1 MDRQAPQRLVKK
13 DWRGLTTPVLRELN
27 LFSQHQTGEARLP
40 PPWDR
45 PPPAPIYMTPASK
58 SMPQIVQLEKAQRT
72 IEEVG
77 HSDLQIYTDGSTTD
91 GTRNGGAGM
100 IIARDKKVLH
110 RWDAPTGVRSSSYSV
125 EKAALEAALKWLERE
140 NDWHRAVI
148 VCDCKSLV
156 EATGNPHQTDP
167 IIVTY
172 QRSIARITRSKE
184 LLIVWAPGHCNLWG
198 NELADSEAKRGST
211 LPQPAERNLDQKTR
225 NAVIHREDRPL
236 SSSHHRYLDLYTTN
250 TNQIKENTLNKAE
263 LTDLVRFRSGHHPSL
278 RRWLHLTGRS
288 RFRPLSTL

>member
-1 MDRQAPQRLVKK
+1 
-13 DWRGLTTPVLRELN
+13 
-27 LFSQHQTGEARLP
+27 
-40 PPWDR
+40 
-45 PPPAPIYMTPASK
+45 
-58 SMPQIVQLEKAQRT
+58 
-72 IEEVG
+72 
-77 HSDLQIYTDGSTTD
+77 
-91 GTRNGGAGM
+91 M

-110 RWDAPTGVRSSSYSV
+110 LWHAPTGVRSSAYSA
-125 EKAALEAALKWLERE
+125 EKAALEAALKWLESE
-140 NDWHRAVI
+140 NDWHKAVI

-184 LLIVWAPGHCNLWG
+184 LLVVWAPGHCNLWG

-211 LPQPAERNLDQKTR
+211 LPQPAERHLDQKTR
-225 NAVIHREDRPL
+225 KAVIHREDRPL
-236 SSSHHRYLDLYTTN
+236 PSSHHRFMDLYTTN

-278 RRWLHLTGRS
+278 RRWLHLTGKAGSDLCRLCEEEVES
-288 RFRPLSTL
+288 AEHLWLNCPAFARARFCHNIGTSYDELVRLPQPALAHLRTIFRRLR